1 MGRHRYPQPP
11 SLLELGLVTAEE
23 QARLGR
29 RSGERLPKLKRF
41 RFQLLARWIEE
52 TFPPCR
58 VADVGGGK
66 GLLTYLL
73 RKDGYDAVVID
84 PLEQPLPGRYRDI
97 DSGERVRVPAAA
109 SVPRVTAPYRPQLG
123 ERFDLLVALHAH
135 GTNLA
140 VLDTA
145 ARAGTSC
152 VVLPCCVIDEPAV
165 PPREQNWFTW
175 LLQRAARLGLDPQ
188 PFYLNF
194 SGQNVGF
201 SVRGSRP

>member
-1 MGRHRYPQPP
+1 MGTHKYPQPP
-11 SLLELGLVTAEE
+11 SLLELGLVTPEE
-23 QARLGR
+23 QARLRR
-29 RSGERLPKLKRF
+29 RSGDQLPRLKRF
-41 RFQLLARWIEE
+41 RFQLLARWIGE

-84 PLEQPLPGRYRDI
+84 PLQQPLPGRYKDI
-97 DSGERVRVPAAA
+97 STGERVSIPAGA
-109 SVPRVTAPYRPQLG
+109 SVPRVTALYRPGLG

-145 ARAGTSC
+145 ARAGSSC
-152 VVLPCCVIDEPAV
+152 VVMPCCVIEEPAV

-175 LLQRAARLGLDPQ
+175 LLERAAELGLDPRL
-188 PFYLNF
+188 FYLNF

-201 SVRGSRP
+201 YVRGARP